1 MCEGGSALCPLLS
14 VPPPPRAPSQ
24 ALLTCPIHPMGQ
36 QPRRGSCP
44 VLGTSSRVTSVD
56 FPLGPAQCPL
66 RKAPTEGSVVPSLPL
81 SGSLWVLSPGAGL
94 GEGVRSVPGGP
105 AWDPCADRVSVLQA
119 AKLAKMRI
127 PPSEL
132 FLSERGKYS
141 RFDEN
146 VRTRFLFRAKT
157 HYIG

>member
-1 MCEGGSALCPLLS
+1 M
-14 VPPPPRAPSQ
+14 
-24 ALLTCPIHPMGQ
+24 
-36 QPRRGSCP
+36 
-44 VLGTSSRVTSVD
+44 LGTSSRVTSVD

-119 AKLAKMRI
+119 AKLANYAKYQRLCDTLFVIFSAVFMVTRLGI
-127 PPSEL
+127 YPSW
-132 FLSERGKYS
+132 
-141 RFDEN
+141 
-146 VRTRFLFRAKT
+146 
-157 HYIG
+157 